1 MEPKNAMKEL
11 PKQGSKSSLQ
21 LRFKSLSNVMLL
33 RFTVYLSNVMLYFNS
48 YLIMCYVDIF
58 NLILNTL
65 NFYQST
71 HDLALIL
78 LLRILGTLCNTV
90 NSINV
95 CG

>member
-1 MEPKNAMKEL
+1 
-11 PKQGSKSSLQ
+11 
-21 LRFKSLSNVMLL
+21 MLI
-33 RFTVYLSNVMLYFNS
+33 Y
-48 YLIMCYVDIF
+48 IIF

-78 LLRILGTLCNTV
+78 PLRILGTLCNTV
-90 NSINV
+90 SSINV